1 MDHLNTYSS
10 SSLSPTAPSSKQEPG
25 GGQPGGPVKQPPHQ
39 QQQVNMPPDYPVSPQ
54 PIVFYPSLAPA
65 PHAPPPPFTAQ
76 VLRSK
81 ATSSA
86 GGGGSGSTPTPTIH
100 QFGAPTFVVPAQL
113 QPQP

>member
-1 MDHLNTYSS
+1 
-10 SSLSPTAPSSKQEPG
+10 
-25 GGQPGGPVKQPPHQ
+25 
-39 QQQVNMPPDYPVSPQ
+39 MPPDYPVSPQ

-86 GGGGSGSTPTPTIH
+86 AAGASGSTPTPTIIN
-100 QFGAPTFVVPAQL
+100 QFGAPTFVVPTQL
-113 QPQP
+113 QPQPGTTGIYRLPDPSVAVVSTLTLLSFCIVLFIRLLYVCVCVC